1 MYAAG
6 VTSQRIAPFR
16 AGRRLV
22 FARYLGELYGQAE
35 AVWWADEP
43 CCLVRWSFDTAELV
57 RESTASQWSGR
68 LRASSRGPRLMGM
81 AAPRAGDGLVIV
93 HEHPDG
99 ARMVTSRADGMV
111 AERTWREG
119 HGDLRIATDGRRI
132 VHGDSLA
139 TTLTCHDS
147 WSLEAPRPWSLEPVK
162 RALGDVRM
170 QIRGLRDLGDSLL
183 ISTTDT
189 WSRWR
194 WDGELLACWRGPWC
208 EWSGPYLLAW
218 HPDGPVVFMQ
228 MIDPETGRTSVH
240 RDGAHLVV
248 WDLQRGTP
256 HSLGT
261 AHDWPR
267 ATRSPDGRWL
277 VADRVTRA
285 GRGLELWDLTRETLV
300 ERLDIRRRAALAMA
314 FAPDS
319 AHVAVATAQ
328 DFFVLRVAD

>member
-1 MYAAG
+1 M
-6 VTSQRIAPFR
+6 TSQRIAPFR

-22 FARYLGELYGQAE
+22 FARHLGELFGQAQ

-43 CCLVRWSFDTAELV
+43 CCLVRSSFDTAALV
-57 RESTASQWSGR
+57 RESTARKSFSG
-68 LRASSRGPRLMGM
+68 LRASSGGPRLMGM

-93 HEHPDG
+93 HVHPDG

-119 HGDLRIATDGRRI
+119 HSDVLLATDGRRI
-132 VHGDSLA
+132 VHSDSSRTA
-139 TTLTCHDS
+139 LTCHDS
-147 WSLEAPRPWSLEPVK
+147 WSLDAPRPWSLDLVK

-170 QIRGLRDLGDSLL
+170 HIGGLLDLGDALV

-194 WDGELLACWRGPWC
+194 WDGELLACWRAPGG
-208 EWSGPYLLAW
+208 EYSGPNLLAW
-218 HPDGPVVFMQ
+218 HPEGPVVFMQ
-228 MIDPETGRTSVH
+228 MIDPVTGGTSPH
-240 RDGAHLVV
+240 RDGWHLVV
-248 WDLQRGTP
+248 WDLKRGTGR
-256 HSLGT
+256 SLGT
-261 AHDWPR
+261 AYRWPR

-285 GRGLELWDLTRETLV
+285 GRGLELWDLASETLV
-300 ERLDIRRRAALAMA
+300 ERLGIRRHAVQAMA

-319 AHVAVATAQ
+319 AHVAVATMQ
-328 DFFVLRVAD
+328 DLFVLRVAE